1 MLQQTSGCCSLGL
14 KAMSASVLIHC
25 YGSTDMHIQGAHHS
39 ALWNLHAAV
48 QHLHTKH
55 PVNMRS
61 HCLSMG
67 HNPRGFHPTGKA
79 VLLHGVCA
87 CFWGQSSPPADACH
101 PSHLIWPSR
110 RLHSSLIT
118 ILNAPLQQLTC
129 RIWGGI
135 PLRSLPSTSTVFC
148 GKGKEG
154 SGLDST
160 VCSKPTSLH
169 QYQDMKAGRWTCS
182 PVQMGRQKTGSHFF
196 PRGGCTLV
204 PEALLYRE
212 PLQQNMTCD
221 LASYVGHQPDL
232 GCHNLHNGRIEWAQK
247 LTCSQLL
254 ALPQATPEDL
264 SRAPPGGAPTA
275 RQSCSQTGRPGL

>member
-1 MLQQTSGCCSLGL
+1 
-14 KAMSASVLIHC
+14 MSASVLIHC

-39 ALWNLHAAV
+39 ALRNLHAAV
-48 QHLHTKH
+48 QRLHTKH

-67 HNPRGFHPTGKA
+67 HSPQFSPY
-79 VLLHGVCA
+79 
-87 CFWGQSSPPADACH
+87 GQSSAPARCMRMLSGPKLTASRCL
-101 PSHLIWPSR
+101 PSHLMRPFR

-169 QYQDMKAGRWTCS
+169 QYQDMKARRWTCS
-182 PVQMGRQKTGSHFF
+182 PVPMGRQKTGSHFF
-196 PRGGCTLV
+196 SRGGCTLV
-204 PEALLYRE
+204 LEALL
-212 PLQQNMTCD
+212 
-221 LASYVGHQPDL
+221 
-232 GCHNLHNGRIEWAQK
+232 
-247 LTCSQLL
+247 
-254 ALPQATPEDL
+254 
-264 SRAPPGGAPTA
+264 
-275 RQSCSQTGRPGL
+275 